1 MDKDIRKSVIA
12 GTWYPGS
19 PIGLRAEIEGYFH
32 NVPDTKIDGR
42 ITGLVV
48 PHAGYKYSGQVAAY
62 AYKTIKGET
71 FDSVIVVGPSHRA
84 FFHGVSI
91 YDRGGYETPLG
102 VIPVDVSLAKD
113 IMTQSEMIFPMPA
126 AHSQEHSL
134 EIQLPFL
141 QVALGKFYFVPLV
154 MAEQD
159 YQSCKKLAESIFRA
173 LGNRKILIVGSSDLS
188 HFHSYE
194 KAVKLDSIVLKHI
207 EKMDEKS
214 LSEDLEK
221 NVCEACGG
229 GPAVV
234 TMMVSK
240 QIGADRA
247 KLLKYANSGDVT
259 GDRRSVV
266 GYASAAFYK
275 DRAA

>member
-1 MDKDIRKSVIA
+1 VDKDIRKPVIA

-19 PIGLRAEIEGYFH
+19 PKVLRAEIEGYFN

-48 PHAGYKYSGQVAAY
+48 PHAGYMYSGQVAAY
-62 AYKTIKGET
+62 AYKIIKEKT
-71 FDSVIVVGPSHRA
+71 FDAVVVVGPSHRT

-91 YDRGGYETPLG
+91 YDKGGYETPLG

-113 IMTQSEMIFPMPA
+113 IMAYSEIIFPMPD

-141 QVALGKFYFVPLV
+141 QVALGEFCFVPLV

-159 YQSCKKLAESIFRA
+159 HQSCESLAESIFRA
-173 LGNRKILIVGSSDLS
+173 LGNRKVLIVGSSDLS

-194 KAVKLDSIVLKHI
+194 KALKLDSVALKHI
-207 EKMDEKS
+207 EKMDGRS
-214 LSEDLEK
+214 LSEDLGK

-240 QIGADRA
+240 KIGADRA
-247 KLLKYANSGDVT
+247 KILNYANSGDVT
-259 GDRRSVV
+259 GDKKSVV
-266 GYASAAFYK
+266 GYASAVFYK